1 MPTAA
6 ARPAP
11 VLHVLHT
18 WGVGSHTFVRST
30 LRRTPG
36 PAVVLCRELVR
47 LAPPAV
53 GQEPRV
59 VSMGRLV
66 RRAPSTVQGKA
77 GVAVGTAVASARR
90 TRLVHAHF
98 AHELPLAD
106 RIARARR
113 CPLVVSLYGHDLLV
127 ELRGGAPGLDVVRD
141 AAAVVVLSQA
151 FAAEV
156 VASGV
161 DPARVA
167 VIPAGIEP
175 SELPSRPS
183 LRRPGPTRVL
193 FVGRLVE
200 KKGPVDAV
208 RAVAGAVE
216 RGADV
221 ELTVLGSG
229 PLRWP
234 VKQAVAD
241 AGLGDRV
248 TLGDGADRTAVLAAF
263 ADADIVLTPSKVA
276 ADGDAETLLVVNVE
290 AQGAGVPVVTTR
302 SGGIPD
308 GVGPDSGVLVD
319 EGDVDGLAEAVA
331 KLAVDPPRR
340 EAMGAAGRAWVR
352 AERTATRAGERT
364 ALLHHAVV
372 AGDGVPPELRP
383 T

>member
-1 MPTAA
+1 MPADRT
-6 ARPAP
+6 PP

-36 PAVVLCRELVR
+36 AVVLCRRAIDDLP
-47 LAPPAV
+47 PPAV
-53 GQEPRV
+53 GREPRV
-59 VSMGRLV
+59 VAVGDLV
-66 RRAPSTVQGKA
+66 RRAPEPLQGKA
-77 GVAVGTAVASARR
+77 GVMAGATVATAVRAR
-90 TRLVHAHF
+90 LIHAHF

-106 RIARARR
+106 RVARAQR

-127 ELRGGAPGLDVVRD
+127 ELRGGAPGLDAVRG

-156 VASGV
+156 IASGV

-175 SELPSRPS
+175 TELPRRAAR
-183 LRRPGPTRVL
+183 RRPGPVRVL

-221 ELTVLGSG
+221 ELTMLGSG

-234 VKQAVAD
+234 VKEAVAA

-248 TLGDGADRTAVLAAF
+248 TLGDGADRAAVLAAF
-263 ADADIVLTPSKVA
+263 ADADVVLTPSKVA
-276 ADGDAETLLVVNVE
+276 ADGDAETLLVVNLE

-308 GVGPDSGVLVD
+308 GVGPDSGILVA
-319 EGDVDGLAEAVA
+319 EGDVAALADALA
-331 KLAVDPPRR
+331 KLAADAERR
-340 EAMGAAGRAWVR
+340 EAMGTAGRAWVR
-352 AERTATRAGERT
+352 AERTAERAGERT
-364 ALLHHAVV
+364 ALLHRSLV
-372 AGDGVPPELRP
+372 AGKGVPDELRP
-383 T
+383 A

>member
-1 MPTAA
+1 
-6 ARPAP
+6 

-18 WGVGSHTFVRST
+18 WGVGSHTFLRST

-36 PAVVLCRELVR
+36 ATVLCREALP
-47 LAPPAV
+47 LPPPAV
-53 GQEPRV
+53 GDEPRIV
-59 VSMGRLV
+59 AIGPLV
-66 RRAPSTVQGKA
+66 GKAPASVQGKA
-77 GVAVGTAVASARR
+77 GVAAGAAVATAVRA
-90 TRLVHAHF
+90 RLVHAHF
-98 AHELPLAD
+98 AHELPLAE
-106 RIARARR
+106 RVARSQR

-127 ELRGGAPGLDVVRD
+127 ELRGGEPGLDVVRQ

-151 FAAEV
+151 FAVEV

-161 DPARVA
+161 DAARVA

-175 SELPSRPS
+175 TELPERPPM
-183 LRRPGPTRVL
+183 RRPGPVRVL

-208 RAVAGAVE
+208 HAVAGAVE

-221 ELTVLGSG
+221 ELTMLGSG

-234 VKQAVAD
+234 VKEAVAA

-248 TLGDGADRTAVLAAF
+248 TLGDGADRDEVLAAF
-263 ADADIVLTPSKVA
+263 ADADVVLTPSKVA

-308 GVGPDSGVLVD
+308 GVGPESGVLVD
-319 EGDVDGLAEAVA
+319 EGDVDALAEALA
-331 KLAVDPPRR
+331 KLAVDDDRR
-340 EAMGAAGRAWVR
+340 AAMGAAGQAWVG
-352 AERTATRAGERT
+352 AERTASRAGERT
-364 ALLHHAVV
+364 ALLHRSVI
-372 AGDGVPPELRP
+372 AGDGVPDELRP
-383 T
+383 EPRPS